1 MQIGWHYMYTST
13 NLKAC
18 MCLFAND
25 VKSLVLCMSWVWIV
39 RLSSSWYVFGMAS
52 HTNLEK
58 CKIDASRQ
66 TEWYFFCHKDKKY
79 PTGTRTNR
87 ATKAGFWKATGR
99 DKVVLGN
106 SSSSSTSSQ
115 VQQQH
120 SAIDKKHN
128 VGTNNAGS
136 SSGGGHRIGMRKTL
150 VFYKGRA
157 PHGLKT
163 DWIMHEYR
171 LYNPSPTSSQ
181 NVQAQTPNSC
191 HHHRQL
197 QRSSSSYLA
206 TSNNVCTCC
215 HTAFYFILPHFTA
228 FYCILLHFTAFYRI
242 LPHFSCHC
250 QALILHF
257 T

>member
-1 MQIGWHYMYTST
+1 
-13 NLKAC
+13 
-18 MCLFAND
+18 
-25 VKSLVLCMSWVWIV
+25 
-39 RLSSSWYVFGMAS
+39 MAS

-157 PHGLKT
+157 PRGSKSN
-163 DWIMHEYR
+163 WVMHEYR
-171 LYNPSPTSSQ
+171 ASHELVAEIIGSTSNHILLNHMMAAMNSHNPNDTKKCIVPTNTSSGTDASYNGQ
-181 NVQAQTPNSC
+181 NRGGYVHEEWVICRVFHKSPGGKKTSLSELWKKLGIANMASISC
-191 HHHRQL
+191 I
-197 QRSSSSYLA
+197 
-206 TSNNVCTCC
+206 TS
-215 HTAFYFILPHFTA
+215 
-228 FYCILLHFTAFYRI
+228 RI
-242 LPHFSCHC
+242 NPTNMSVK
-250 QALILHF
+250 

>member
-1 MQIGWHYMYTST
+1 MDINKSESCMYMYVMM
-13 NLKAC
+13 LIL
-18 MCLFAND
+18 LFC
-25 VKSLVLCMSWVWIV
+25 VCMSLGCEIIKF
-39 RLSSSWYVFGMAS
+39 LMAS
-52 HTNLEK
+52 ICFEMASPASLEK

-106 SSSSSTSSQ
+106 SSSSTSSCQ
-115 VQQQH
+115 VH
-120 SAIDKKHN
+120 SPIDKKHN
-128 VGTNNAGS
+128 IVANNAS
-136 SSGGGHRIGMRKTL
+136 SNGGHRIGMRKTL

-171 LYNPSPTSSQ
+171 LYNPSPTSQ
-181 NVQAQTPNSC
+181 NVQPQTPNSC

-206 TSNNVCTCC
+206 TSNNVCMLFTPIYSL
-215 HTAFYFILPHFTA
+215 FYSSF
-228 FYCILLHFTAFYRI
+228 
-242 LPHFSCHC
+242 
-250 QALILHF
+250 
-257 T
+257 